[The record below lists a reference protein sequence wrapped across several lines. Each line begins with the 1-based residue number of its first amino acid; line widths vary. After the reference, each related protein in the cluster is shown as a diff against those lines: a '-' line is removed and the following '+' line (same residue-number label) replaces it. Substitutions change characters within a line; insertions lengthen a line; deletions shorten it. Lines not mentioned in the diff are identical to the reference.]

1 MFLIYWYNSK
11 TQLQESQLS
20 QYDRVSSLPCF
31 LKCDTVTFYI
41 TYHSMSDLTVSYTIH
56 HMNCFQ
62 QITCLAFF
70 PIVTRF
76 VFCFQLV
83 YDWHATWSTW
93 KVTHEWHVLSHD
105 FHMINILCTAVSW
118 STCQR
123 YCHTRSSKSPEC
135 LSHVIWCFQQLSRG
149 WPAIVTWLTSNCHMV
164 DSLYSVISMECHTC
178 LYCCLSRSH
187 YDRMIHCWPSNSGP
201 FVYVGYGR
209 SDTAGVSWRSTWMS
223 CWTWCRWSGS
233 GC

>member
-1 MFLIYWYNSK
+1 MFLIYWYTSK

-31 LKCDTVTFYI
+31 LQCNTVTFYI
-41 TYHSMSDLTVSYTIH
+41 TSLHVRPHGFLHNTSHELFPTDHMLGIFSQLSQDLYFVSNWCMIGMSHDPHGKS
-56 HMNCFQ
+56 HMNDMYCRMTF
-62 QITCLAFF
+62 
-70 PIVTRF
+70 
-76 VFCFQLV
+76 
-83 YDWHATWSTW
+83 TWST
-93 KVTHEWHVLSHD
+93 
-105 FHMINILCTAVSW
+105 
-118 STCQR
+118 
-123 YCHTRSSKSPEC
+123 YC
-135 LSHVIWCFQQLSRG
+135 VQLYLD
-149 WPAIVTWLTSNCHMV
+149 PNVKDIVTQDQVSDLSVCHMWYDVSSNCHMV
-164 DSLYSVISMECHTC
+164 DSLYSMISMECHTC